1 MENLPYQLP
10 CLRRSGGTLCRS
22 IRFVKMQ
29 LKTGNAF
36 QQSLWLSYADLTG
49 KMRTTQS
56 MVALKKSSSLR
67 DNGPSALRALPPS
80 FTRTA
85 HLSAPV
91 VGKWRSIFCGPFR
104 YPPRFVD
111 LALFGDVRFAPVIGK
126 TISHYRVVEK
136 LGGGGMG
143 VVYKAQDTRLHRFV
157 ALKFLPEDVARDPQ
171 TLARFQ
177 REAQAAS

>member
-1 MENLPYQLP
+1 
-10 CLRRSGGTLCRS
+10 
-22 IRFVKMQ
+22 MQ

-67 DNGPSALRALPPS
+67 DNGPSTLRALPPS

-91 VGKWRSIFCGPFR
+91 VGKWRSTFSGAFR
-104 YPPRFVD
+104 
-111 LALFGDVRFAPVIGK
+111 
-126 TISHYRVVEK
+126 
-136 LGGGGMG
+136 
-143 VVYKAQDTRLHRFV
+143 
-157 ALKFLPEDVARDPQ
+157 
-171 TLARFQ
+171 
-177 REAQAAS
+177 